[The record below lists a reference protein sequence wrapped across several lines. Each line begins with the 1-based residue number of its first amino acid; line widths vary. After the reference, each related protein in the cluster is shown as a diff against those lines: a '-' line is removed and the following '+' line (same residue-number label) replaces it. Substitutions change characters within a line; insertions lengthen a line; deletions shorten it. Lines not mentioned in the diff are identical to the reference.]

1 MQTCTLSS
9 ISPANRSERSLQVRR
24 LHRQKRMERDL
35 GVECSKKSKGRRA
48 KNGDERG
55 FAISSAKK
63 SAIMGYP
70 TSFAW
75 KTITISMIYS
85 MLIGSSVLGE
95 LKTSLAADVFP
106 TPPAPENRED
116 VPSPGSDL
124 PLEKRPSIDP
134 GIVITPP
141 GEPHPDSVVD
151 PPVIDPDMS
160 IHPQDA
166 PTTEKPSSQT
176 PLPSEP
182 PEKPRSK

>member
-1 MQTCTLSS
+1 MRYQ
-9 ISPANRSERSLQVRR
+9 
-24 LHRQKRMERDL
+24 
-35 GVECSKKSKGRRA
+35 
-48 KNGDERG
+48 
-55 FAISSAKK
+55 
-63 SAIMGYP
+63 

-85 MLIGSSVLGE
+85 MLLGGIVLSE
-95 LKTSLAADVFP
+95 LCTGLAADVFP

-124 PLEKRPSIDP
+124 PPEKRPSIDP

-166 PTTEKPSSQT
+166 PTTEKPSLQT
-176 PLPSEP
+176 PPPSKP
-182 PEKPRSK
+182 PEKPPSQ